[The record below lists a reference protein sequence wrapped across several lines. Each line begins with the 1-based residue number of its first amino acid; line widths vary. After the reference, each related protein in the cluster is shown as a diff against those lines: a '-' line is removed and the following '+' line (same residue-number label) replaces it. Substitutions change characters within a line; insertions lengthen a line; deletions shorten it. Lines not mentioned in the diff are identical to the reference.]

1 MDLFSE
7 TEESKPVRP
16 PLNEDQQRAYD
27 EIMAFLTGKDQ
38 EHPMWVFKGYAGT
51 GKTFTL
57 GRIVEELY
65 RQYRAG
71 LGDYRITM
79 SAPTHKAV
87 RVMKKFSTF
96 PPGAVHYATL
106 HSLLGLKPEVDDHG
120 KEKFVE
126 SKDPTEV
133 RLEEFNILVLDETSM
148 TPDELFILLLK
159 HVRRGLKILFVG
171 DPVQIPPVNHLE
183 AMPFKP
189 EVIGK
194 YNMGVSELTR
204 IMRQAGDNPILRLA
218 TMVRMGHKTVPH
230 FQYDTDVMGP
240 SYLRQSAG
248 NFDAGVILVGDDS
261 QLEEIIEEY
270 FVCDAFKAD
279 PDYMKVIAYTNKT
292 VDQFN
297 RIIRK
302 RIYRAETNEVLPYIM
317 KGEKLIVDKPVI
329 LPLTNKVLLST
340 NEEIEVLDHEVKEAE
355 VEYLTARR
363 SNGQTVTFREK
374 ANLTYYNTIISHYD
388 SMNKKVQ
395 ANIRILHETSH
406 AKLEGIL
413 KEISEAAKVAP
424 YGNTVRTQL
433 WKSMYATQRLFAQV
447 KYNYAITAH
456 KSQGSTYDNAMVLDY
471 DITICMKIA
480 ERNRIRYVAFTRA
493 RNLLF
498 IQS

>member
-7 TEESKPVRP
+7 TEEPKPERP
-16 PLNEDQQRAYD
+16 PLNESQQKVYD
-27 EIMAFLTGKDQ
+27 DVMAFLTGKDE

-65 RQYRAG
+65 RQSRAG
-71 LGDYRITM
+71 LGDYRIAM

-126 SKDPTEV
+126 SKDPAEV
-133 RLEEFNILVLDETSM
+133 HLEQFNILALDETSM

-159 HVRRGLKILFVG
+159 HVRRGLKILFIG

-189 EVIGK
+189 EVIEK
-194 YNMGVSELTR
+194 YNMGVSELTH

-230 FQYDTDVMGP
+230 FPYETDRLPKDSEMSP
-240 SYLRQSAG
+240 ES
-248 NFDAGVILVGDDS
+248 GVVKISDDNE
-261 QLEEIIEEY
+261 LESVLEY
-270 FVCDAFKAD
+270 FFVCDQFKAD
-279 PDYMKVIAYTNKT
+279 PDFMKVIAYTNKT

-297 RIIRK
+297 RMIRK
-302 RIYRAETNEVLPYIM
+302 RIYRADTNEVLPYIM

-340 NEEIEVLDHEVKEAE
+340 NEEIEVLDHEIKDTGI
-355 VEYLTARR
+355 EYLTGRR

-374 ANLTYYNTIISHYD
+374 ANLKYYNTIVSHYD
-388 SMNKKVQ
+388 SFNKKVQ
-395 ANIRILHETSH
+395 ANICILHEDSH
-406 AKLEGIL
+406 KKLEEIL
-413 KEISEAAKVAP
+413 KEITEAAKAAP
-424 YGNTVRTQL
+424 FGNPVRNQL
-433 WKSMYATQRLFAQV
+433 WKSMYSTQRLFAQV

-456 KSQGSTYDNAMVLDY
+456 KSQGSTYDNCLVLDY
-471 DITICMKIA
+471 DVAICKKIA